1 LSAVRGGSDK
11 VVVVVISRIER
22 VARFGTVKPIRLGSL
37 SNEEYVVYLFKELA
51 FGSVNPQLARI
62 GLDILGLLRGLLL
75 SGDVVVA
82 DMLRRN
88 LSVLAPYTEAV
99 RDGGASS
106 VRTRNFLLRKIV
118 QWTSLGSRLLSSR
131 SLRIM
136 PSRGVKGG
144 VVRRGNS
151 VPRLGI
157 S

>member
-88 LSVLAPYTEAV
+88 L
-99 RDGGASS
+99 GA
-106 VRTRNFLLRKIV
+106 RY
-118 QWTSLGSRLLSSR
+118 W
-131 SLRIM
+131 LRILK
-136 PSRGVKGG
+136 RYGT
-144 VVRRGNS
+144 VVQRNWSEFGAHPKLLIEKDRPVDITRFTTSFITLASHHAFSWCERRRRAEGK
-151 VPRLGI
+151 
-157 S
+157 

>member
-75 SGDVVVA
+75 SGDVVA

-99 RDGGASS
+99 RDGGAAQL
-106 VRTRNFLLRKIV
+106 VRVRCAPE
-118 QWTSLGSRLLSSR
+118 TSY
-131 SLRIM
+131 
-136 PSRGVKGG
+136 
-144 VVRRGNS
+144 
-151 VPRLGI
+151 
-157 S
+157 